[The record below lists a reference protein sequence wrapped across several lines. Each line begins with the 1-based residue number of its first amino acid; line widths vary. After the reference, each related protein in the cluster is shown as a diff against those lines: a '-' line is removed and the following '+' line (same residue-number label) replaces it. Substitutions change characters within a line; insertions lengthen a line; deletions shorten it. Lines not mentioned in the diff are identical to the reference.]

1 MSEVEKFGSKERGD
15 DSHRKAK
22 MQVESLEPRIM
33 MSAAMFDIV
42 DDATMIDSNQGN
54 EDSGSKSHQTEL
66 FEDDSEIADL
76 DLDFLL
82 PYMATGI
89 ANEIQV
95 KRKMQEV
102 GLADLPNET
111 ASTDGRP

>member
-1 MSEVEKFGSKERGD
+1 MSETDNVSSKESGD
-15 DSHRKAK
+15 DSHRRAR

-33 MSAAMFDIV
+33 MSAAMFDVI
-42 DDATMIDSNQGN
+42 DDAGMIDSNQSN
-54 EDSGSKSHQTEL
+54 EDSGTKSHRTNL

-82 PYMATGI
+82 PYMAAGI
-89 ANEIQV
+89 ASEIQV

-111 ASTDGRP
+111 ASSDGRP